1 MKFYYQTEL
10 NNLTD
15 ETIKAIEDYAQDNFT
30 DKFYYKMLDE
40 FDEQRND
47 EDRIFFLENL
57 AIDLELDR
65 FELTDVQAIIV
76 AYMYVNDL
84 FGRSYTYKVLK
95 MLENTL

>member
-1 MKFYYQTEL
+1 MLKYQSEL
-10 NNLTD
+10 NNLSD

-30 DKFYYKMLDE
+30 EKFFYKSSNE
-40 FDEQRND
+40 FDDQRED
-47 EDRIFFLENL
+47 EDRIFYLENL

-65 FELTDVQAIIV
+65 FNLTDVQAIIV

-84 FGRSYTYKVLK
+84 FGRAYVYEAMK